1 MRPVLKIPQLRKI
14 PKKLLLLSTA
24 IVVFTVA
31 AISCTLA
38 YMTAKTSPVTNNFA
52 PGVANITISEPN
64 GSSYTLSSN
73 TVSKVVAI
81 TNPSSK
87 IGNASPIPV
96 YVRARLVPVMRYSS
110 GSGIDGTGEP
120 VNVTYNL
127 PNKDSWVLIDGY
139 YYYKGVLQPGKTTV
153 NLIDTATVSG
163 GLSSGRKLEIQ
174 VIADSIQTVGN
185 AEREAWHMDYNGGN
199 WTKAGS

>member
-1 MRPVLKIPQLRKI
+1 MRPVLKIPQLHKI

-38 YMTAKTSPVTNNFA
+38 YMTAKTTPVTNNFT
-52 PGVANITISEPN
+52 PGVANITVSEPN
-64 GSSYTLSSN
+64 GSSYTLSNN

-81 TNPSSK
+81 TNPDSRIDGS
-87 IGNASPIPV
+87 NPIPV
-96 YVRARLVPVMRYSS
+96 YVRVRLVPVMRYSS
-110 GSGIDGTGEP
+110 GSGLDGTGEP

-127 PNKDSWVLIDGY
+127 PSTNWVLIDGY
-139 YYYKGVLQPGKTTV
+139 YYYKGILQPGQTTAD
-153 NLIDTATVSG
+153 LIDTATVSG

-174 VIADSIQTVGN
+174 VIADSIQTIGN
-185 AEREAWHMDYNGGN
+185 TEREAWHMDYNGGN
-199 WTKAGS
+199 WEVHVS